1 MWCNSQCFLKVL
13 LWDRCFS
20 YYTQEPIIDGLLLY
34 INDLPLGISSTIRL
48 FGNDCSLYRTITG
61 PMDNQILQDYL
72 NALSKWEKDWQMS
85 FNIEKCHTVSFPT
98 KMNIVTPY
106 IILIVIH
113 WIGANHH
120 SYRGIMLSQ
129 DLKWAN
135 HVAQISS
142 SAKQTLGVIRRTL
155 GVRRILA
162 SFANPRLHL
171 GFA

>member
-1 MWCNSQCFLKVL
+1 MWCNPQCFLKVL
-13 LWDRCFS
+13 LCDRCFS

-34 INDLPLGISSTIRL
+34 VNDLPLGISSTIRL

-113 WIGANHH
+113 WIVATTIHIEASCSHRTWNGQIMLRKFPQVLSRLLALL
-120 SYRGIMLSQ
+120 RGIL
-129 DLKWAN
+129 D
-135 HVAQISS
+135 
-142 SAKQTLGVIRRTL
+142 TPPYIRFPCLRSL
-155 GVRRILA
+155 I
-162 SFANPRLHL
+162 
-171 GFA
+171 